1 MYLNLRALFAGL
13 GMGLIAAV
21 ASAANLW
28 SDADPSRIAT
38 TGTRFIVPEVGRT
51 MALNYAGMTALLQSA
66 PLERDVAAP
75 DSPFELELPLPEGG
89 YGRFRVVESPIM
101 EAGLAKR
108 YPMLKTYLGQGID
121 NPTATVRFDLTVR
134 GFRAQVIANT
144 HTTYIEPYQTGDVG
158 TYVVFN
164 KSDYRKQGAAFTC
177 GVTGEE
183 IKSVP
188 NLLRKN
194 NVVNIS
200 SGGSLRTYR
209 LALAATG
216 EYTAVLGGTV
226 LDGLSGQITTMNRVN
241 GIYERELGVRM
252 VLVANNDL
260 IVYTNGTTDPYTNG
274 NGNTMLGENQSN
286 LNTVIGNA
294 NYDIGHV
301 FSTGGGGVAGLGV
314 VCNSGNKGRGVTG
327 STNPIADAYDVDYV
341 AHEMGH
347 QFAGNHTFNGSG
359 VNCSGGN
366 RSASSAYEPGSGI
379 TIQAYAGIC
388 GNDNTQPNSED
399 YFHRRS
405 LNEMLAFTTNAGT
418 GASCGTLTTTGN
430 NAPTVTTTAAFTIP
444 QQTPFKLT
452 ASGTD
457 PDGDTLTYL
466 WEQFDVGAAANAEG
480 VLVDAGSGPLF
491 RSFIPTTDPTRI
503 FPSLRYILNNANVVP
518 ATAPLPG
525 TTTPNYMAAE
535 LLPSTNRTMNFRVTV
550 RDNRAGGGGT
560 NEASTAIT
568 VTTAAGPFAVTSP
581 NTAVTWAAGSSQ
593 TITWNVAGTTAA
605 PVSTANVEIALS
617 VDGGYTF
624 PYILAASTANDGT
637 ETLTIPAGIP
647 ATTQA
652 RIRVA
657 AVGNVFFD
665 ISDTNFTITGAN
677 TAPTLT
683 VTGSV
688 TTRQGSPAA
697 TAVVATVSDAQD
709 SAGSLAVS
717 VSQVPP
723 ELTVTASNAGGNVS
737 LTATASCSLVTPTS
751 GNKTYPVLLTVTDS
765 AGASTTL
772 PVNVLVGAN
781 LIPTLGTY
789 GNINM
794 NLNATTT
801 VTPSAAIAD
810 GNNNLVAASV
820 SPTLL
825 PGSGDGATI
834 SIAANGTVT
843 VNTDNNTTPGT
854 YTVRAQANDSCGAVR
869 VRQFT
874 VTVLPTTPVINL
886 ASSQII
892 TGNGVIEPNECNQL
906 NVTLTNAG
914 VGSATG
920 VTATLSTVT
929 PNVTVTQPTASFA
942 DIAAGQS
949 RTSLTPFQFSTTS
962 SLTCGSTVNFNLT
975 VNYTGGG
982 SPRVIPLTFTVGTT
996 TSVFTQNFDGVT
1008 APALPAG
1015 WTTAQ
1020 SGTTPPAVW
1029 ATTTSSPDTAP
1040 NAAFTNGVATPST
1053 NSLISP
1059 AITLPASS
1067 TGAVLTFR
1075 NAWNFEAGYD
1085 GGVLELS
1092 TDNGTTYN
1100 DVTSPAVG
1108 GSFTTGGYSGSISS
1122 SFGSPIGGQ
1131 AAWTGVQSTF
1141 VTTTLQLPASL
1152 NGQTVRL
1159 RFRAAWDTSTAN
1171 AGANWRIDGLSIQS
1185 GVTCPGPGTGT
1196 CGGSTYLIATAVLP
1210 VGTGTVS
1217 CTVNPVPSGGNS
1229 TCTATAAL
1237 GYTFANWSGDCTGAT
1252 CALTNVTSAKS
1263 VTANFTALPVLNI
1276 DDSDAP
1282 DVYSPANDGL
1292 LLMRYLLGLRGTAL
1306 TQGGLLGTNA
1316 RRNAAQI
1323 EAHIATYLTL
1333 FDVDGDGSTLA
1344 ATDGLLVV
1352 RRLLG
1357 LSGPA
1362 LTAGA
1367 RAPSV
1372 RTDTDITNAI
1382 DRLKP

>member
-101 EAGLAKR
+101 EPGLAKR

-347 QFAGNHTFNGSG
+347 QFAGNHTFNGG
-359 VNCSGGN
+359 GGACNGN
-366 RSASSAYEPGSGI
+366 RSANSAYEPGSGV

-388 GNDNTQPNSED
+388 GTDNTQPNSED

-709 SAGSLAVS
+709 SAGNLAVS

-789 GNINM
+789 GNISM

-825 PGSGDGATI
+825 PGSGAGATL

-874 VTVLPTTPVINL
+874 VTVVPTTPIINL
-886 ASSQII
+886 VSSQII

-906 NVTLTNAG
+906 DVTLTNGGGA
-914 VGSATG
+914 
-920 VTATLSTVT
+920 TAT
-929 PNVTVTQPTASFA
+929 
-942 DIAAGQS
+942 
-949 RTSLTPFQFSTTS
+949 
-962 SLTCGSTVNFNLT
+962 
-975 VNYTGGG
+975 
-982 SPRVIPLTFTVGTT
+982 
-996 TSVFTQNFDGVT
+996 
-1008 APALPAG
+1008 
-1015 WTTAQ
+1015 
-1020 SGTTPPAVW
+1020 
-1029 ATTTSSPDTAP
+1029 
-1040 NAAFTNGVATPST
+1040 
-1053 NSLISP
+1053 
-1059 AITLPASS
+1059 
-1067 TGAVLTFR
+1067 
-1075 NAWNFEAGYD
+1075 
-1085 GGVLELS
+1085 
-1092 TDNGTTYN
+1092 
-1100 DVTSPAVG
+1100 
-1108 GSFTTGGYSGSISS
+1108 
-1122 SFGSPIGGQ
+1122 
-1131 AAWTGVQSTF
+1131 
-1141 VTTTLQLPASL
+1141 
-1152 NGQTVRL
+1152 
-1159 RFRAAWDTSTAN
+1159 
-1171 AGANWRIDGLSIQS
+1171 
-1185 GVTCPGPGTGT
+1185 
-1196 CGGSTYLIATAVLP
+1196 
-1210 VGTGTVS
+1210 
-1217 CTVNPVPSGGNS
+1217 
-1229 TCTATAAL
+1229 
-1237 GYTFANWSGDCTGAT
+1237 
-1252 CALTNVTSAKS
+1252 
-1263 VTANFTALPVLNI
+1263 
-1276 DDSDAP
+1276 
-1282 DVYSPANDGL
+1282 
-1292 LLMRYLLGLRGTAL
+1292 
-1306 TQGGLLGTNA
+1306 
-1316 RRNAAQI
+1316 
-1323 EAHIATYLTL
+1323 
-1333 FDVDGDGSTLA
+1333 
-1344 ATDGLLVV
+1344 
-1352 RRLLG
+1352 
-1357 LSGPA
+1357 
-1362 LTAGA
+1362 
-1367 RAPSV
+1367 
-1372 RTDTDITNAI
+1372 
-1382 DRLKP
+1382 